1 VKTHLQELIA
11 QAMLD
16 MQRQECLPRDLEVE
30 IMIER
35 TRSVDHG
42 DFSSNIAMILAK
54 PARRNPREIAQDIMD
69 RLLPSKHVD
78 KVEIAGPGFINF
90 HLTQASL
97 QSVVTQILER
107 GHEYGRNQDAAGHQ
121 LCVEFVS
128 ANPTGPLHVGH
139 GRGAAYGATLSNILE
154 AVGYEVHRE
163 YYVNDHGRQMDI
175 LATSVWLRYLELGGT
190 AVRFPDNGYKGEYIY
205 DIARKVRSA
214 EGDELRFTTA
224 EVCDGLPPDFSEGGD
239 KEKHIDAL
247 IERAQDLLGETR
259 YMRCFNAALESIVD
273 DIRGDLEE
281 FNVHFDRWF
290 SERGLAEGGFIDHAI
305 ERLREAGHI
314 YEKGGALWLAATELG
329 DEKDRVVVRENGKHT
344 YFASD
349 IAYFLSKLERGF
361 ETAIYV
367 LGADHH
373 GYVARLRAA
382 ALGLDENP
390 STLEI
395 PLVQFAILYRGG
407 KKAQMSTR
415 SGEFVTLRQLR
426 QEVGTDAARFFYI
439 MRSHEQHLDFDL
451 DLAKSQSNDNP
462 VYYIQYAHARICSMF
477 SKVDDLGMTYN
488 DAIGEA
494 ALDRLS
500 EPQERAVLRSLAQ
513 YPEAIASAARKRAP
527 HIVAHYLRDLAQEF
541 HSYYNAH
548 HVLVEDENLRDA
560 RLNLS
565 KAVQQILA
573 NGLGLLGVSAPEKM

>member
-1 VKTHLQELIA
+1 MKAHLQELIA

-16 MQRQECLPRDLEVE
+16 MQRQECLPRGLDQD

-35 TRSVDHG
+35 TRSIEHG
-42 DFSSNIAMILAK
+42 DFSSNIALTLAK
-54 PARRNPREIAQDIMD
+54 PAKRPPREIAQDILD
-69 RLLPSKHVD
+69 RLLPSKHVA

-90 HLTQASL
+90 YLTRSSL
-97 QSVVTQILER
+97 QSVVTQVLER
-107 GHEYGRNQDAAGHQ
+107 GSDYGRSEDAAGHR

-154 AVGYEVHRE
+154 AVGFEVHRE
-163 YYVNDHGRQMDI
+163 YYINDHGRQMDI

-205 DIARKVRSA
+205 DIARQVRA
-214 EGDELRFTTA
+214 DEGDELRHSAADVT
-224 EVCDGLPPDFSEGGD
+224 DGLPPDYSQGGD

-247 IERAQDLLGETR
+247 IERAQDLLGMAN
-259 YMRCFNAALESIVD
+259 YMLCFNAALNSIVA
-273 DIRGDLEE
+273 DIREDLEA
-281 FNVHFDRWF
+281 FNVHYDRWF
-290 SERGLAEGGFIDHAI
+290 SESGLAEDGHIEHAI

-314 YEKGGALWLAATELG
+314 YEKDGALWLSAAELG
-329 DEKDRVVVRENGKHT
+329 DEKDRVVVRKNGKHT

-349 IAYFLSKLERGF
+349 IAYFLNKLERGF

-373 GYVARLRAA
+373 GYVPRLRAA
-382 ALGLDENP
+382 ALGLGEDP
-390 STLEI
+390 ATLEI

-426 QEVGTDAARFFYI
+426 EEVGTDAARFFYI

-451 DLAKSQSNDNP
+451 DLAKTQSSDNP

-477 SKVDDLGMTYN
+477 RKLDELGMDYN

-494 ALDRLS
+494 ALDRLI
-500 EPQERAVLRSLAQ
+500 EDQEYAVLRSLAH
-513 YPEAIASAARKRAP
+513 YPEVIESAARKRAP
-527 HIVAHYLRDLAQEF
+527 HQLAHYLRDLAQDF

-548 HVLVEDENLRDA
+548 HVLVDDEDLRDA

-565 KAVQQILA
+565 QAVRQVLA
-573 NGLGLLGVSAPEKM
+573 NGLELLGVSAPESM